1 MRINSY
7 EEING
12 LELDALREVG
22 SIGTGNAATAL
33 SSLIG
38 RKVSMS
44 LPRVRVMEFNEAV
57 EQIGGFEQIVASI
70 LVRLS
75 GEINGIMLSIQQ
87 LDFASLIIS
96 SMMDRKIQD
105 FSELDDMACSALT
118 EVGNIM
124 ISSYMGAI
132 ADLSGIQFNMS
143 VPSMT
148 VNMLGGILTV
158 PMTMIG
164 NQSNH
169 VLTVGGQFICDGVEV
184 HNDLLLFPDINSLNY
199 ILYKLGLMM
208 M

>member
-7 EEING
+7 EEINAIG
-12 LELDALREVG
+12 IDALGEVG
-22 SIGTGNAATAL
+22 SIGTGNAATSL

-38 RKVSMS
+38 QRVTMS
-44 LPRVRVMEFNEAV
+44 LPKVQVLEFNEAV
-57 EQIGGFEQIVASI
+57 EKIGGFELIVASV
-70 LVRLS
+70 LVKLG
-75 GEINGIMLSIQQ
+75 GEINGIMLSVQQ
-87 LDFASLIIS
+87 LDFVNLIVN
-96 SMMDRKIQD
+96 SMLGKKIESFD
-105 FSELDDMACSALT
+105 ELDDMACSALT

-132 ADLSGIQFNMS
+132 ADLSGIKVNMS
-143 VPSMT
+143 VPSMA

-169 VLTVGGQFICDGVEV
+169 VLTVGGQFNCDGVQV

-199 ILYKLGLMM
+199 ILYRLGIK
-208 M
+208 

>member
-7 EEING
+7 EEIDG
-12 LELDALREVG
+12 LELDAMREVG
-22 SIGTGNAATAL
+22 SIGTGSAATAL
-33 SSLIG
+33 SGLIG
-38 RKVSMS
+38 RKVTIS

-57 EQIGGFEQIVASI
+57 EQMGGFEQIVAGI

-87 LDFASLIIS
+87 LDFVNLIIN
-96 SMMDRKIQD
+96 SMLGRKVED
-105 FSELDDMACSALT
+105 FPELGEMECSALT

-132 ADLSGIQFNMS
+132 SDLSGIKYNVS
-143 VPSMT
+143 VPCMS

-199 ILYKLGLMM
+199 ILYKLGVMEA
-208 M
+208 